1 MKIWHMFNH
10 IIILGLNFKE
20 IFLLCILGLLCVF
33 LGVFA
38 YSLYHNRN
46 FIHFYSIAVRNDGRL
61 SKVGIAFIFI
71 MTLLVYQVISEAEV
85 SFYLVELLGIIFA
98 AELGTKYVDG
108 RLTQKNI
115 DAIRKSMSQS
125 INDVN
130 KHKSNHPA
138 KDIDDIDFDNL

>member
-1 MKIWHMFNH
+1 MFNH
-10 IIILGLNFKE
+10 IIFFGLNFKE

-46 FIHFYSIAVRNDGRL
+46 FIHFYSIAVREDGRL

-108 RLTQKNI
+108 TVTKKNI
-115 DAIRKSMSQS
+115 DTIRKSLS
-125 INDVN
+125 DVDTT
-130 KHKSNHPA
+130 KKTSSA
-138 KDIDDIDFDNL
+138 KNIDDIDFDNL